1 MLKFGYISI
10 IYTYMGNTS
19 SENELIEIETELTIS
34 DIKTLDGIID
44 ACLDIKLF
52 KDESIQIVKD
62 LSSKIK
68 SLIVSLE

>member
-1 MLKFGYISI
+1 
-10 IYTYMGNTS
+10 MGNTS

>member
-1 MLKFGYISI
+1 MLKSGYISI

-19 SENELIEIETELTIS
+19 SENELIEVETELTIS

-44 ACLDIKLF
+44 ACLDVKLF
-52 KDESIQIVKD
+52 KDESIQIVRD

>member
-1 MLKFGYISI
+1 
-10 IYTYMGNTS
+10 MGNTS
-19 SENELIEIETELTIS
+19 SENELIEVETELTIS

-44 ACLDIKLF
+44 ACLDVRLF